1 MHDFS
6 ENIIKAAAQASG
18 LAPDRIINLA
28 KKDNLTLARPRLELQ
43 FLPET
48 YTRTGRTLAFTRACE
63 KPFGPTSCGALK
75 EASPENGVS
84 GSLRCA
90 AGAVPGAMKLWRKR
104 ELYEVQQSVAANVLA
119 EDKNWLASFCY
130 DFVVNLPSG
139 ANDARGNWVKIRADK
154 ATFSKAPDK
163 RVGDEVIEVFSK
175 VNQLFDLTFTWRVT
189 SGEAQALIPTF
200 TINVNMG
207 KY

>member
-1 MHDFS
+1 MRDFS

-48 YTRTGRTLAFTRACE
+48 YTRTGRTLAFTR
-63 KPFGPTSCGALK
+63 TRTHL
-75 EASPENGVS
+75 
-84 GSLRCA
+84 L
-90 AGAVPGAMKLWRKR
+90 RKR

-154 ATFSKAPDK
+154 ASFSKAPDK
-163 RVGDEVIEVFSK
+163 RVGEEVIEVFSK

-189 SGEAQALIPTF
+189 SEEAQALIPTF

-207 KY
+207 K